1 MPIGTTIDGLNAV
14 TSLTTNDE
22 VPVWDKEAS
31 GEPTKKITAQNLASS
46 VKTLADLQG
55 ALTFDSTPTA
65 GSTNPVT
72 SGGIADAI
80 AQSTAALNQ
89 GIGIGGGRVQTTLS
103 SLYMCTGTVIDRPYV
118 AYAGDYA
125 YVMGRLTIDGFS
137 RTGGNPGAILTLPS
151 GKKIADGFFI
161 YANGCSANSSGIRP
175 GEEIIVQAD
184 TGGTTFSLTTTES
197 YTNVS
202 GTRVYY
208 LLAPFVI
215 KVK

>member
-80 AQSTAALNQ
+80 AQSTASIHIVN
-89 GIGIGGGRVQTTLS
+89 S
-103 SLYMCTGTVIDRPYV
+103 GTVTLTCNAMGTQIDANNIICV
-118 AYAGDYA
+118 A
-125 YVMGRLTIDGFS
+125 
-137 RTGGNPGAILTLPS
+137 NLP
-151 GKKIADGFFI
+151 FI
-161 YANGCSANSSGIRP
+161 TANSNYTVSDINAVILLVGTATATVDSKGPSTIR
-175 GEEIIVQAD
+175 
-184 TGGTTFSLTTTES
+184 F
-197 YTNVS
+197 NVPHS
-202 GTRVYY
+202 GTIRDAYIVSISFTIT
-208 LLAPFVI
+208 L
-215 KVK
+215 